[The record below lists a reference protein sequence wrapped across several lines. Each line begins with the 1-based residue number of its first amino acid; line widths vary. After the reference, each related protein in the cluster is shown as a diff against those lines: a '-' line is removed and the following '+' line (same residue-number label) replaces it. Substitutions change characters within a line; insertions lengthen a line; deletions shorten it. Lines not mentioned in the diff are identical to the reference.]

1 MSALAETIPMWLTVT
16 LATIGAAAV
25 GAGIVLTAFWLL
37 TDWKRERREGWEAER
52 IRQMGLT
59 EVEYVTL
66 EMRPQPARWQ

>member
-16 LATIGAAAV
+16 LATIGAASV